1 MLDQL
6 INLVRQNSKDAVIDN
21 PAIPNEKNE
30 AAVQDAGGSIF
41 STLQGALSR
50 GQLNEVL
57 AFFKG
62 GGAGS
67 ENIVQEATGNYAQDL
82 KNKFGLDDSN
92 AQSVANKVVPQTMS
106 QLASKATDPSDNSF
120 NIQDIFN
127 QLSGGKTGGINI
139 QNILNKFGGGKLDSD
154 KDGDVDFQDL
164 QAMFTGGSGGLM
176 DKVKGMFS

>member
-6 INLVRQNSKDAVIDN
+6 INLVRQNSQDAVIDN
-21 PAIPNEKNE
+21 PAIPNEKND
-30 AAVQDAGGSIF
+30 AAVQEAGGSIF

-62 GGAGS
+62 GSAGS

-82 KNKFGLDDSN
+82 KNKFGLDDHN
-92 AQSVANKVVPQTMS
+92 AQAVASKVVPQTMN

-154 KDGDVDFQDL
+154 RDGDVDFRDL
-164 QAMFTGGSGGLM
+164 QAMFTGGGLM